1 MNNYPPLSVNCRR
14 PIKPLA
20 ESWVQ
25 YPARLPQGGFLDFT
39 VFILI
44 IRISLLLILASLPVF
59 LLVELLL
66 RLAVPGLPGAL
77 TLLGTAMLLSAFAV
91 LIIAGLL
98 GVFKIIVRSALDYF
112 SSKQR
117 VQRRLWFVQARQDQ
131 VKRLFYFKA
140 RQIKYFNELSR
151 KRLLKLNNR
160 KHIRSLSKAIDKD
173 LLSIKAKLPGTTY
186 QQLQQ
191 DHARYR
197 SRQDVEALLTLQQK
211 ISTLV

>member
-1 MNNYPPLSVNCRR
+1 
-14 PIKPLA
+14 
-20 ESWVQ
+20 
-25 YPARLPQGGFLDFT
+25 
-39 VFILI
+39 
-44 IRISLLLILASLPVF
+44 
-59 LLVELLL
+59 L
-66 RLAVPGLPGAL
+66 RLAVPGLPDAL
-77 TLLGTAMLLSAFAV
+77 TMLGTAILLSAFAV

-98 GVFKIIVRSALDYF
+98 GIFKIIIRSALDYF

-160 KHIRSLSKAIDKD
+160 KHIRSLSKAIGKD

>member
-1 MNNYPPLSVNCRR
+1 M
-14 PIKPLA
+14 
-20 ESWVQ
+20 
-25 YPARLPQGGFLDFT
+25 
-39 VFILI
+39 
-44 IRISLLLILASLPVF
+44 LILASVPVF

-66 RLAVPGLPGAL
+66 WLAVPGLPSVFTSLA
-77 TLLGTAMLLSAFAV
+77 TAMLLSGFIA
-91 LIIAGLL
+91 LIIAGLW
-98 GVFKIIVRSALDYF
+98 GVGKVIVRSVLDYF

-131 VKRLFYFKA
+131 VKRLFYFKT
-140 RQIKYFNELSR
+140 RQLKYFNELRR

-160 KHIRSLSKAIDKD
+160 KHIRSLSKAIDKE
-173 LLSIKAKLPGTTY
+173 LRTIKTILPGTTY

-197 SRQDVEALLTLQQK
+197 NQQDIEALLTLQRK

>member
-1 MNNYPPLSVNCRR
+1 M
-14 PIKPLA
+14 
-20 ESWVQ
+20 
-25 YPARLPQGGFLDFT
+25 GFT

-66 RLAVPGLPGAL
+66 WLAVPGLPGAL
-77 TLLGTAMLLSAFAV
+77 TMLGTAMLLSAFSV
-91 LIIAGLL
+91 LIIAGLW

-186 QQLQQ
+186 LQLQQ
-191 DHARYR
+191 DHAHYR

>member
-1 MNNYPPLSVNCRR
+1 M
-14 PIKPLA
+14 
-20 ESWVQ
+20 
-25 YPARLPQGGFLDFT
+25 
-39 VFILI
+39 LI
-44 IRISLLLILASLPVF
+44 FASLPVF

-66 RLAVPGLPGAL
+66 RLAVPGLPGVL

-91 LIIAGLL
+91 LIIAGLW
-98 GVFKIIVRSALDYF
+98 GAVKITVRSVLDYC

-117 VQRRLWFVQARQDQ
+117 AQRRLWFVQARQEQ
-131 VKRLFYFKA
+131 VTRLFYFKA

-173 LLSIKAKLPGTTY
+173 LLSIKTKLPGSTY

-197 SRQDVEALLTLQQK
+197 NRQDIDGLLTLQQK
-211 ISTLV
+211 ISALFSA